1 MDMNLFVFDQKKID
15 IISRQMK
22 NPKEK
27 CSGAKVAEEMV
38 LEAFKEFIPDLENCS
53 SQSYRMDMCSLKF
66 KCAIEVKCI
75 ASITGFRNSKFFE
88 DAQINGDWL
97 NTFLYINLASRH
109 ADPVVFG
116 GHFIYVHGYN
126 LKRYQLMSICDFL
139 KGNAE
144 EKELAEILKA
154 KSLPSYTNLISRDIT
169 LMKNDI
175 SSIQEQLGTITDMIK
190 CLYGASISLPTN
202 KSVPQP
208 KINKEPIVDISIDL
222 NDEAQAPNLPKVID
236 TSDVIPDEEDD
247 VQILE
252 SDDVQIL
259 DSTDDI
265 IEDEIQTEAYRKS
278 LEQEALKI
286 LPPVNNPED
295 NLEKVLRET
304 FIECYERI
312 RDTYI
317 TESEFTETANKIAR
331 NHSEYG
337 LKGITNKYE
346 IEPFLKTFKDEN
358 GKKRTLQK
366 RYHLNP
372 DNPTET
378 TRVLSMKTETQFK
391 NLPRNGNIKYTQ
403 LTKEFQALDPTSIDF
418 QKYEFKFYSISNAT
432 HQIDLRNRGTES
444 FLQRP
449 EFLYVVLSSFNEKYH
464 IPPRETDHVVFS
476 FNGHEEDVNMG
487 ESLNY
492 LKRLNPEYYKVITSL
507 FNEHHNFKDPEG
519 EYNAFMVA
527 LKTAIKNEKA
537 FKDVYIW
544 TSTKDERVSLA
555 NIFRSLKMT
564 SCKNRL
570 HPTRLQT
577 YKNHWN
583 EITQVLLENKAIILR
598 RHLAEYETSQKVA
611 DGSRYKIENCFN
623 YMNLTQFV
631 Q

>member
-1 MDMNLFVFDQKKID
+1 MNSFVFDQEKIQT
-15 IISRQMK
+15 ISQQMK

-27 CSGAKVAEEMV
+27 FSGAKVAEDMV
-38 LEAFKEFIPDLENCS
+38 YKAFKEFIPDLENCS
-53 SQSYRMDMCSLKF
+53 SQSYRMDMFSSKF

-88 DAQINGDWL
+88 DANINGDWL
-97 NTFLYINLASRH
+97 NTFVYINLASKH
-109 ADPVVFG
+109 DDSVIFG
-116 GHFIYVHGYN
+116 GHFIYIHGYN
-126 LKRYQLMSICDFL
+126 LRRYQLMSVCDIL

-144 EKELAEILKA
+144 EKELTEILKA

-175 SSIQEQLGTITDMIK
+175 SSIQEQLGKITDMIK
-190 CLYGASISLPTN
+190 CLYEASILLPTN
-202 KSVPQP
+202 KSVPQQET
-208 KINKEPIVDISIDL
+208 KEESLVDISIDL
-222 NDEAQAPNLPKVID
+222 NEVIQAPNPSEIICG
-236 TSDVIPDEEDD
+236 TNIIPVDEDN
-247 VQILE
+247 VQF
-252 SDDVQIL
+252 L
-259 DSTDDI
+259 DSDDI
-265 IEDEIQTEAYRKS
+265 IDDEIQAELCQRS

-286 LPPVNNPED
+286 LPPINNPED

-304 FIECYERI
+304 FIECYKRM
-312 RDTYI
+312 RDTYV
-317 TESEFTETANKIAR
+317 TETEFTQTANKIAR
-331 NHSEYG
+331 NHPEYG
-337 LKGITNKYE
+337 LKAITVKYD

-358 GKKRTLQK
+358 GKKRTLQR

-372 DNPTET
+372 DAPNEK

-403 LTKEFQALDPTSIDF
+403 LTKEFQALDPSAIDF
-418 QKYEFKFYSISNAT
+418 QKYEFRFYSISNAT
-432 HQIDLRNRGTES
+432 HQNDLRNRGTES

-449 EFLYVVLSSFNEKYH
+449 EFLYVVLSSFNERNH
-464 IPPRETDHVVFS
+464 IPPNETDHVVFQ

-492 LKRLNPEYYKVITSL
+492 IKRLNPEYHKVITAL

-555 NIFRSLKMT
+555 NVFRSLKMT

-570 HPTRLQT
+570 DPNRLQT
-577 YKNHWN
+577 YKNHWS
-583 EITQVLLENKAIILR
+583 EITQVLLENKAIILG

-623 YMNLTQFV
+623 YMNLMQFV

>member
-1 MDMNLFVFDQKKID
+1 MNSFVFDQEKINT
-15 IISRQMK
+15 ISRQMK

-27 CSGAKVAEEMV
+27 RSGAKVAEEMV

-97 NTFLYINLASRH
+97 NTFVYINLASKH
-109 ADPVVFG
+109 VNPVVFS
-116 GHFIYVHGYN
+116 GHFIYIHGYN
-126 LKRYQLMSICDFL
+126 LRRYQLMSICDVL

-144 EKELAEILKA
+144 EKEMTEILKA

-175 SSIQEQLGTITDMIK
+175 SSIQEQLSKLTNMMK
-190 CLYGASISLPTN
+190 CLYEASISFPTN
-202 KSVPQP
+202 KSLPQP
-208 KINKEPIVDISIDL
+208 EINKEPTINISIDL
-222 NDEAQAPNLPKVID
+222 NDGAQAPNPPKVIG

-247 VQILE
+247 VQIIE
-252 SDDVQIL
+252 SDDVQFL

-265 IEDEIQTEAYRKS
+265 IEDEVQTEAHRKS
-278 LEQEALKI
+278 LEEEALKI

-295 NLEKVLRET
+295 KLEKVLRET

-317 TESEFTETANKIAR
+317 TEAEFTETANKIAR

-337 LKGITNKYE
+337 LKGITNKYDV
-346 IEPFLKTFKDEN
+346 EPFLKTFQDEN

-372 DNPTET
+372 DDPKEKS
-378 TRVLSMKTETQFK
+378 RVIAMKTETQFK
-391 NLPRNGNIKYTQ
+391 NTPRNGNTKYMQ
-403 LTKEFQALDPTSIDF
+403 ITKAFQALDPSTIDF
-418 QKYEFKFYSISNAT
+418 QKYEFRFYSISNAT
-432 HQIDLRNRGTES
+432 RQIDLRNRGTES

-464 IPPRETDHVVFS
+464 IPPKETDHVVFS

-492 LKRLNPEYYKVITSL
+492 LKRLNPEYHKVIMSL
-507 FNEHHNFKDPEG
+507 FEEHHNFKDPEG
-519 EYNAFMVA
+519 EYSSFITA
-527 LKTAIKNEKA
+527 LKTAIKNERA

-555 NIFRSLKMT
+555 NVFRSLKMT

-570 HPTRLQT
+570 DPTRLQT
-577 YKNHWN
+577 YKNHWS
-583 EITQVLLENKAIILR
+583 EITQVLLENKAIILGK
-598 RHLAEYETSQKVA
+598 HLAEYETSQKVA

>member
-1 MDMNLFVFDQKKID
+1 MEMDMNSFVFDQKKID
-15 IISRQMK
+15 AISQQMK

-27 CSGAKVAEEMV
+27 LSGAKVSEEMV

-66 KCAIEVKCI
+66 KCAIEAKCI

-88 DAQINGDWL
+88 DANINGDWL
-97 NTFLYINLASRH
+97 NTFVYINLASKH
-109 ADPVVFG
+109 INPVVFG

-144 EKELAEILKA
+144 EKEMTEILKA

-190 CLYGASISLPTN
+190 CLYGASISIPTN
-202 KSVPQP
+202 KSLPQP
-208 KINKEPIVDISIDL
+208 EINKESTVDISIYL
-222 NDEAQAPNLPKVID
+222 NDEAQTTNSSKVI
-236 TSDVIPDEEDD
+236 SEDD
-247 VQILE
+247 I
-252 SDDVQIL
+252 QIL
-259 DSTDDI
+259 DSYDI
-265 IEDEIQTEAYRKS
+265 IEDEIQAGICRRT

-304 FIECYERI
+304 FIECYEQI
-312 RDTYI
+312 RDTYV
-317 TESEFTETANKIAR
+317 TESEFKETANKIAR
-331 NHSEYG
+331 NHHEYG
-337 LKGITNKYE
+337 LKAITVKYD

-358 GKKRTLQK
+358 GKKFTLQK

-372 DNPTET
+372 DVPSET

-391 NLPRNGNIKYTQ
+391 KLPRNGNIKYTH
-403 LTKEFQALDPTSIDF
+403 LTKEFQALDPSAIDF
-418 QKYEFKFYSISNAT
+418 QKYEFRFYSISNAT
-432 HQIDLRNRGTES
+432 RQNDLRNHGTES

-449 EFLYVVLSSFNEKYH
+449 EFLYVVLSSFNERYH
-464 IPPRETDHVVFS
+464 IPPNETDHVVFQ

-487 ESLNY
+487 EGLNY
-492 LKRLNPEYYKVITSL
+492 IKRLNPEYHKAITAL

-519 EYNAFMVA
+519 EYNSFMVA

-555 NIFRSLKMT
+555 NVFRSLKMT

-570 HPTRLQT
+570 DPNRLQT
-577 YKNHWN
+577 YKNHWS
-583 EITQVLLENKAIILR
+583 EITQVLLENKAIILG

>member
-1 MDMNLFVFDQKKID
+1 MEMDMNSFVFDQKKID
-15 IISRQMK
+15 TISQQMK

-27 CSGAKVAEEMV
+27 CSGAKAAEEMV
-38 LEAFKEFIPDLENCS
+38 LEAFKEFIPDIENCS

-97 NTFLYINLASRH
+97 NTFLHINLASKH
-109 ADPVVFG
+109 ADPVIFG

-126 LKRYQLMSICDFL
+126 LKRYQLMSICDVL

-144 EKELAEILKA
+144 EKELTEILKA
-154 KSLPSYTNLISRDIT
+154 KSLPSYTNLISRDIA

-175 SSIQEQLGTITDMIK
+175 SSIQEQLGKLTNMMK
-190 CLYGASISLPTN
+190 CLYEASISLPTN
-202 KSVPQP
+202 KSLSQP
-208 KINKEPIVDISIDL
+208 DIDKESIVDVSIDL
-222 NDEAQAPNLPKVID
+222 NDKVQAPNPSEVID
-236 TSDVIPDEEDD
+236 ISDVIPDEDD
-247 VQILE
+247 IQIIE
-252 SDDVQIL
+252 SD
-259 DSTDDI
+259 DDI
-265 IEDEIQTEAYRKS
+265 IEDEIQTAAHRRS

-317 TESEFTETANKIAR
+317 TESEFKDTANKIAR
-331 NHSEYG
+331 NHPEYG
-337 LKGITNKYE
+337 LKAITVKYD

-358 GKKRTLQK
+358 GKKCTFQK

-372 DNPTET
+372 DVPSET

-391 NLPRNGNIKYTQ
+391 KLPRNGNIKYTH
-403 LTKEFQALDPTSIDF
+403 LTKEFQELDPSAIDF
-418 QKYEFKFYSISNAT
+418 QKYEFRFYSISNAT
-432 HQIDLRNRGTES
+432 HQNDLRNRGTES

-449 EFLYVVLSSFNEKYH
+449 EFLYVVLSSFNERYH
-464 IPPRETDHVVFS
+464 IPPKETDHVVFT

-492 LKRLNPEYYKVITSL
+492 LKRLNPEYHKVITSL
-507 FNEHHNFKDPEG
+507 FEEHHNFKDPEG
-519 EYNAFMVA
+519 EYNSFMTA
-527 LKTAIKNEKA
+527 LKIAIKNEKA

-555 NIFRSLKMT
+555 NVFRSLKMT

-570 HPTRLQT
+570 DPNRLQT
-577 YKNHWN
+577 YKNHWS
-583 EITQVLLENKAIILR
+583 EITQVLLENKSIILG

>member
-1 MDMNLFVFDQKKID
+1 MEMDMNSFVFDQKKID
-15 IISRQMK
+15 AISQQMK

-27 CSGAKVAEEMV
+27 CSGAKAAEEMV

-53 SQSYRMDMCSLKF
+53 SQSYRMDMCSSKF

-97 NTFLYINLASRH
+97 NTFLYINLASKH
-109 ADPVVFG
+109 ADPVIFG

-154 KSLPSYTNLISRDIT
+154 KSLPSYTNLISRDIA

-175 SSIQEQLGTITDMIK
+175 SSIQEQLSKLTNMMK
-190 CLYGASISLPTN
+190 CLYEASISLPTN
-202 KSVPQP
+202 KSLSQP
-208 KINKEPIVDISIDL
+208 DINKESIEDISIDL
-222 NDEAQAPNLPKVID
+222 DDEAQAPNQPEVID
-236 TSDVIPDEEDD
+236 VSDVIPDEDD
-247 VQILE
+247 VQIIE
-252 SDDVQIL
+252 SD
-259 DSTDDI
+259 DDI
-265 IEDEIQTEAYRKS
+265 IEDEVQTAAHRRS

-286 LPPVNNPED
+286 LPSVNNPED

-317 TESEFTETANKIAR
+317 TESEFKDTANKIAR
-331 NHSEYG
+331 NHPEYG
-337 LKGITNKYE
+337 LKAITVKYD

-358 GKKRTLQK
+358 GKKCTLQK

-372 DNPTET
+372 DVPNET

-391 NLPRNGNIKYTQ
+391 KLPRNGNIKYTQ
-403 LTKEFQALDPTSIDF
+403 LTKEFQALNPSAIDF
-418 QKYEFKFYSISNAT
+418 QKYEFRFYSISNAT
-432 HQIDLRNRGTES
+432 HQNDLRNRGTES

-449 EFLYVVLSSFNEKYH
+449 EFLYVVLSSFNERYH
-464 IPPRETDHVVFS
+464 IPPKETDHVVFT

-492 LKRLNPEYYKVITSL
+492 LKRLNPEYHKVITAL
-507 FNEHHNFKDPEG
+507 FNEHRNFKDPEG
-519 EYNAFMVA
+519 EYNSFMTA

-555 NIFRSLKMT
+555 NVFRSLKMT

-570 HPTRLQT
+570 DPNRLQT
-577 YKNHWN
+577 YKNHWS
-583 EITQVLLENKAIILR
+583 EITQVLLENKAIILG